1 MARYLPPLIYATD
14 PRWGAAAVT
23 NHRELIDAL
32 RRRDVGS
39 VVQLTSSQFTD
50 GAQRLT
56 SRLDEIGMWS

>member
-1 MARYLPPLIYATD
+1 MGRRCGDQPP
-14 PRWGAAAVT
+14 G
-23 NHRELIDAL
+23 LIDAL